1 MNSFGRLFRLTL
13 LGASHGPGVGVVIDG
28 CPAGLELSP
37 DDLGPALARRAAG
50 AAGTTARREPDEPRL
65 LAGVW
70 QGRTTGAPLLIWFD
84 NRDVDSSDYE
94 RLRRLPRPGHADLT
108 ARQRFG
114 PWADTRGGGM
124 FSGRLTAG
132 LVAAGVVA
140 RKLLAGVDIEAELVA
155 AGGRSD
161 VAAAVA
167 AAAAEQDSLGGLVAC
182 RVTGLP
188 PGLGEPWFD
197 ALESLLAHLIFA
209 IPGVRGLEFGAGMAA
224 AGMRGS
230 QANDPILDSS
240 GRTEGNSA
248 GGCNG
253 GLSNGNPLELRV
265 AFKPTATIG
274 RPQRSVDL
282 STGRPAVIEA
292 AGRHDTC
299 FALRTPVV
307 VESACAVVL
316 ADLLLQAQQIP
327 RVLDGPEWPRPKG
340 GG

>member
-37 DDLGPALARRAAG
+37 DDLGPALARRRSG
-50 AAGTTARREPDEPRL
+50 AAGTSARREPDEPQL

-84 NRDVDSSDYE
+84 NRDVDSSDYQ
-94 RLRRLPRPGHADLT
+94 RLRQLPRPGHADLT
-108 ARQRFG
+108 ARQRYG
-114 PWADTRGGGM
+114 PWADTRGGGV

-132 LVAAGVVA
+132 LVAAGAVA
-140 RKLLAGVDIEAELVA
+140 RKLLAGVAIGAELVA
-155 AGGRSD
+155 AGGRAEL
-161 VAAAVA
+161 AAAVA
-167 AAAAEQDSLGGLVAC
+167 AAAAERDSVGGLVAC

-230 QANDPILDSS
+230 QANDPILDRS
-240 GRTEGNSA
+240 GRSEGNAA

-253 GLSNGNPLELRV
+253 GLSNGNPIELRV

-274 RPQRSVDL
+274 RPQRTVDL
-282 STGRPAVIEA
+282 STGQPAVIEA
-292 AGRHDTC
+292 GGRHDAC
-299 FALRTPVV
+299 FALRTPVI

-316 ADLLLQAQQIP
+316 ADLLLQAQRIP
-327 RVLDGPEWPRPKG
+327 RVLDGPDLPEG